1 MIKRIFAVLLILAA
15 VGGAAFYYF
24 QNKPEPV
31 VDSVFRAVPLDAA
44 LLIDIK
50 DYHSLSGSLASGK
63 SFWEHLSKLPLF
75 DEIDQRFRFI
85 DSVGRTYPQIR
96 TLLSGQHPI
105 LLSGHPSGKDEIE
118 YIYYIRVAEEKDF
131 KQFNTLLNS
140 LQGKALEYSSRK
152 YEGATIQDI
161 SFTANRKDNFSFA
174 WSHGLLV
181 ISKSSILLEKVIR
194 QLSAKESLLDKPGLN
209 EIVKTAGKSAIA
221 NFYLN
226 FDYFPAISLKLI
238 QTKYRKELNFIRNFG
253 NWLELDLDAKPDIL
267 ILNGFSTSNTAQ
279 QGFETLFRNQKPLK
293 FEAFSKI
300 PSSAHSFAILGI
312 SKLKQY
318 LTDFET
324 LLDANGSL
332 KDRAA
337 ITKSLKDNYNIDLT
351 SSFSDLF
358 DQEAGVV
365 FMENG
370 ADTFANQAFSFIKTK
385 SDEDAA
391 KLLNNLANEYV
402 DKNNLKITDVV
413 TTEKIDKDLELKI
426 WSLPQV
432 NIPAALF
439 GNMFSAGSNQVCA
452 IADNYIIFG
461 NTRNALV
468 QYLKAL
474 NQNGSVG
481 NDLDFSNLSEFF
493 STESNFFFYNKP
505 SASASFYPNFL
516 KNELIESLTRQQ
528 VHMNSLKALVYQFNS
543 GQNSLIYHNLLLR
556 FGNGNTKSGG
566 SGLKPIET
574 QLDGKL
580 ISKPFEFKVNK
591 ESFEFVQDEKN
602 QVYLINNNGRIL
614 WKVGISEP
622 ILGDVYQIDFYKNG
636 KQQLLFNT
644 RTKLYILDK
653 NGSNIEKFPVAL
665 PKPATNGLAVFD
677 YDKNRD
683 YRIFIAG
690 TDHKIYLLDKKGE
703 QVDQWSSK
711 KTETDVTQPIQH
723 FRAGGKDYIVYN
735 DRKHV
740 YAVNRKGKEILS
752 VETPSPL
759 SDNKIALINPKSKK
773 EIRFVASETNGKVLF
788 IGLDEKMKELDL
800 GKISETHW
808 FDVYDLDN
816 NGVKDL
822 ILTWDIYLKVFSQ
835 EGKVLHSISTTSAIS
850 GRPKFYEISKD
861 TVSIG
866 IVTGG
871 DNKIYLYNKDGNV
884 LKGFPLKGNTQFS
897 VDVLKNS
904 QNRFNLTVGG
914 ENNLLYQ
921 YPVQ

>member
-15 VGGAAFYYF
+15 VGGAALYYF

-85 DSVGRTYPQIR
+85 DSVGKAYPQIR
-96 TLLSGQHPI
+96 ALLSAQHPI
-105 LLSGHPSGKDEIE
+105 LLSGHPVGKEEIE
-118 YIYYIRVAEEKDF
+118 YIYYIRVEEEKDF
-131 KQFNTLLNS
+131 NTFNTLLS
-140 LQGKALEYSSRK
+140 SMQGKALEYSTRK

-161 SFTANRKDNFSFA
+161 SFAANRKDNFSFA

-209 EIVKTAGKSAIA
+209 EIVKTAGKSVIA

-253 NWLELDLDAKPDIL
+253 SWLELDLDAKPDIL
-267 ILNGFSTSNTAQ
+267 ILNGFSTSNTAK

-300 PSSAHSFAILGI
+300 PSSANTFAILGI
-312 SKLKQY
+312 SKIKQY
-318 LTDFET
+318 VTDFET
-324 LLDANGSL
+324 FLDATGSL
-332 KDRAA
+332 KERTSIA
-337 ITKSLKDNYNIDLT
+337 KSLKDNYNLDVT

-358 DQEAGVV
+358 DQEAGIV
-365 FMENG
+365 FLENG
-370 ADTFANQAFSFIKTK
+370 ADTFVNQAFSFIKTK

-391 KLLNNLANEYV
+391 KLLNNLANDYV
-402 DKNNLKITDVV
+402 SKNNLKITDVV
-413 TTEKIDKDLELKI
+413 TSEKIDKDQELKI
-426 WSLPQV
+426 WTLPHV
-432 NIPAALF
+432 NIPAVLF

-452 IADNYIIFG
+452 MTDNYIIFG
-461 NTRNALV
+461 NNRNALV
-468 QYLKAL
+468 QYFKTL
-474 NQNGSVG
+474 NQNGSIS
-481 NDLDFSNLSEFF
+481 NDLDFTNLSEFF

-505 SASASFYPNFL
+505 TASASFYPNFL
-516 KNELIESLTRQQ
+516 RNELMESLTKQQ
-528 VHMNSLKALVYQFNS
+528 VHLNSLNVLVYQFNS

-556 FGNGNTKSGG
+556 FGNGTNKSAGG
-566 SGLKPIET
+566 GIKPVET

-580 ISKPFEFKVNK
+580 ASKPFVFKVNK
-591 ESFEFVQDEKN
+591 ESFVFVQDEKN

-614 WKVGISEP
+614 WKVGIAEP
-622 ILGDVYQIDFYKNG
+622 ILGEVYQIDFYKNG

-644 RTKLYILDK
+644 RTKIYILDK
-653 NGSNIEKFPVAL
+653 NGTNIEKFPVTL
-665 PKPATNGLAVFD
+665 HKPATNGLAMFD

-703 QVDQWSSK
+703 QVDQWSSR
-711 KTETDVTQPIQH
+711 KTDTDVTQPIQH
-723 FRAGGKDYIVYN
+723 FRAGGKDYIVFN
-735 DRKHV
+735 DHKHV
-740 YAVNRKGKEILS
+740 YVVNRKGKEIIS
-752 VETPSPL
+752 VEAPSPL
-759 SDNKIALINPKSKK
+759 SDNKVTLVNPKSKK
-773 EIRFVASETNGKVLF
+773 EIRFVASEANGKVLF
-788 IGLDEKMKELDL
+788 INLDEKVKELDL
-800 GKISETHW
+800 GKIPENHW
-808 FDVYDLDN
+808 FDVYDIDN
-816 NGVKDL
+816 NGTKDL
-822 ILTWDIYLKVFSQ
+822 IVAWDIYLKVFSQ
-835 EGKVLHSISTTSAIS
+835 DGKALHSISTTSAIS
-850 GRPKFYEISKD
+850 CRPNFYELSKD
-861 TVSIG
+861 TVSIS

-871 DNKIYLYNKDGNV
+871 DNKVYLYNKDGNA